1 VRSLLLPC
9 WMNWQMPNI
18 SKRLLRIAGRTNA
31 RYKLICEGD
40 KILLGLSGG
49 KDSLSLAHILKHMQ
63 RVAPFDFEF
72 KAVTITYGMG
82 EELHTLHQHCLE
94 HEIDHE
100 IVDTKIFD
108 LAQDKIRENSSFC
121 SFFSRMRRGAL
132 YTYALEHGYTKLALA
147 HHLDDAVESFFMN
160 FSYNGTLRSMPP
172 IYTAQNGLHVIRPL
186 IHARERQLRDCAKEH
201 NMPTIGDEACPAMR
215 FDVKMPVMR
224 ARTKEMLAQ
233 MEQEN
238 PELFISLK
246 KAFES
251 LQVSS
256 FCDERFLE

>member
-1 VRSLLLPC
+1 MLD
-9 WMNWQMPNI
+9 I

-31 RYKLICEGD
+31 RYNLISEGD

-49 KDSLSLAHILKHMQ
+49 KDSLTLAHILKHMQ

-72 KAVTITYGMG
+72 KAVTIAYGMG
-82 EELHTLHQHCLE
+82 EDLQTLHNHCVE
-94 HEIDHE
+94 HGIEHE

-132 YTYALEHGYTKLALA
+132 YTYALEHGYKKLALA

-160 FSYNGTLRSMPP
+160 FSHNGTLRSMPP
-172 IYTAQNGLHVIRPL
+172 IYKAQNGLWVIRPL

-224 ARTKEMLAQ
+224 AQTKEMLAN
-233 MEQEN
+233 MEKQN

-246 KAFES
+246 KAFENI
-251 LQVSS
+251 QVSS
-256 FCDERFLE
+256 FCDERFLEELS

>member
-1 VRSLLLPC
+1 MLE
-9 WMNWQMPNI
+9 I

-31 RYKLICEGD
+31 RYNLIQEGD

-72 KAVTITYGMG
+72 KAVTIAYGMG
-82 EELHTLHQHCLE
+82 EDLRILHEHCVE

-108 LAQDKIRENSSFC
+108 LAQEKIRENSSFC

-132 YTYALEHGYTKLALA
+132 YTYALEHGYSKLALA

-172 IYTAQNGLHVIRPL
+172 TYKAQNGLQVIRPL
-186 IHARERQLRDCAKEH
+186 IHARERQLRDCATEH
-201 NMPTIGDEACPAMR
+201 HMPTIGDEACPAMR
-215 FDVKMPVMR
+215 FDVKMPIMR
-224 ARTKEMLAQ
+224 ARTKEMLAT
-233 MEQEN
+233 MEKEN

-251 LQVSS
+251 LQASS
-256 FCDERFLE
+256 FCDERYLER